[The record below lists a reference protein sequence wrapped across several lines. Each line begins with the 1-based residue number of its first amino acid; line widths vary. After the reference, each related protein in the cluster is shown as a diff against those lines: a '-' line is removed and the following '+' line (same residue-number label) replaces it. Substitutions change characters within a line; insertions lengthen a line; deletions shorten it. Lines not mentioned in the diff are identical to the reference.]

1 MVGIMRGGV
10 IPAVWLAH
18 RLGIRD
24 VRTVGITPTTS
35 DSIDAAKTTLPGVR
49 NAASLG
55 DLTGLDVLLV
65 DDTAG
70 SGAPLPHGGRDP
82 RPPAPGKLGQLLLDV
97 VAEGGQP
104 VAELTGA
111 QLGFAG
117 PLRGRAAYSA
127 APRCLSLHPVQQTY
141 SLTWCVDQ

>member
-1 MVGIMRGGV
+1 MRGGV

-24 VRTVGITPTTS
+24 VRTVVITRTTS

-82 RPPAPGKLGQLLLDV
+82 RPRPRPAAQ
-97 VAEGGQP
+97 
-104 VAELTGA
+104 GA
-111 QLGFAG
+111 DGHTDPPSGFRIA
-117 PLRGRAAYSA
+117 A
-127 APRCLSLHPVQQTY
+127 APR
-141 SLTWCVDQ
+141 